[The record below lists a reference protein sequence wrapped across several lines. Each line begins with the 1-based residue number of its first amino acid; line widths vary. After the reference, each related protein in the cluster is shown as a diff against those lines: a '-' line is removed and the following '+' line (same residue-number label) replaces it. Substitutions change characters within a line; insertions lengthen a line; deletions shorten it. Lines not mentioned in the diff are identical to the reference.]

1 MIRGFVSIGW
11 GCVTLAEKEF
21 TTPDPVILAYLKQAR
36 YAPKSR
42 LSPDVLDALLRPN
55 AYLKT
60 VIQALQGYYTL
71 TIWSGRNAALHA

>member
-42 LSPDVLDALLRPN
+42 LFPDA
-55 AYLKT
+55 
-60 VIQALQGYYTL
+60 
-71 TIWSGRNAALHA
+71 